1 MGNFGPLS
9 GLARPRLMGI
19 VNVTA
24 DSFSDG
30 GRFLDPAN
38 AFEQAESLLDAGAE
52 ILDIG
57 GESTR
62 PGSTNVDEKTEL
74 DRVIPLIG
82 RIHAR
87 YPGAVISVDTR
98 KAEVARQAIIA
109 GASMVNDVSALRFD
123 PAMAEVLAGHP
134 GTRLVLMH
142 MLGEPR
148 TMQQNPRYE
157 DVVGEICDFF
167 AERIAFAVDCGISQD
182 RLLLDPGIGFGK
194 NLEHNL
200 TLLAQLER
208 FREFGLPLVVGASR
222 KRFIDALDP
231 SAPDQRL
238 GGTLSA
244 ALLAAWQRA
253 DILRVHDVQAHRQF
267 FITLQAIATRAG

>member
-1 MGNFGPLS
+1 
-9 GLARPRLMGI
+9 
-19 VNVTA
+19 
-24 DSFSDG
+24 
-30 GRFLDPAN
+30 
-38 AFEQAESLLDAGAE
+38 
-52 ILDIG
+52 
-57 GESTR
+57 
-62 PGSTNVDEKTEL
+62 
-74 DRVIPLIG
+74 
-82 RIHAR
+82 
-87 YPGAVISVDTR
+87 
-98 KAEVARQAIIA
+98 
-109 GASMVNDVSALRFD
+109 
-123 PAMAEVLAGHP
+123 
-134 GTRLVLMH
+134 
-142 MLGEPR
+142 
-148 TMQQNPRYE
+148 MQQNPRYD

-238 GGTLSA
+238 GGTLAA

>member
-1 MGNFGPLS
+1 MSNFGPLS

-38 AFEQAESLLDAGAE
+38 AFEQAESLLESGAE

-62 PGSTNVDEKTEL
+62 PGSTSVDEKTEL

-148 TMQQNPRYE
+148 TMQQNPRYD

-238 GGTLSA
+238 GGTLAA